1 MQQRLADAKAT
12 GKVVVAHYLFDS
24 MNVRL
29 IVPFG
34 VQTGLSLGF
43 DSRGTVTEETYD
55 ASGHAD
61 LARREAVRADVRH
74 APGDRRPLAQRGGA
88 AAQAIAAPVIAL
100 LRARVQLRGT
110 MTMYLPYQAW
120 SYFVVASSWRYV
132 SSGEPAAL

>member
-1 MQQRLADAKAT
+1 MQARLADAKAT
-12 GKVVVAHYLFDS
+12 GKVVVAHYRFDS

-55 ASGHAD
+55 ASGAMIS
-61 LARREAVRADVRH
+61 REQKPVRGDVRD
-74 APGDRRPLAQRGGA
+74 APGDRRPLAQRRGA
-88 AAQAIAAPVIAL
+88 AARQVGAL
-100 LRARVQLRGT
+100 PARSGGLGQFLGT

-120 SYFVVASSWRYV
+120 SYAVVASSWRYL